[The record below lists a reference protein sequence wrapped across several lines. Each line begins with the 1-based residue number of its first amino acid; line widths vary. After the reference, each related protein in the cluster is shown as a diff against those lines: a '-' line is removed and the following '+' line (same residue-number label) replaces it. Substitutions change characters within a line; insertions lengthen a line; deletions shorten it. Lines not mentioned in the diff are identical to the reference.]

1 MTSSCNCPITL
12 HYTDFKL
19 LYYTDFAYR
28 KRLPKLVNAS
38 YEEQAVGLEAIKN
51 GKKIVIE

>member
-12 HYTDFKL
+12 HYTDF
-19 LYYTDFAYR
+19 AYR
-28 KRLPKLVNAS
+28 KRLSKLVNAS
-38 YEEQAVGLEAIKN
+38 YEEQAVGLEQALGLEAIKN